1 MSYQSAA
8 TESSTGFFGKL
19 VSHGDFVSRRLP
31 DSFMQAWDSWLQ
43 HGLHASRETLGAAW
57 LETYLTSPIWRFAL
71 NTGVAG
77 ESAWAGVLMPSV
89 DRVGRHF
96 PLTIAASS
104 NGQIA
109 MLEWLENEKPWFDQL
124 ETLALSSLEADFR
137 LDDFDL
143 ALQTI
148 FGLPVHTTSK
158 NKGAGDQAAWCFNIE
173 SVGALSA
180 NIAPVI
186 RDIAQASLAAHS
198 IWWTDGSPHVS
209 PSVLVCRGL
218 PSAAQFC
225 AMLSGRWSESGW
237 QTPAIKLS
245 LA

>member
-1 MSYQSAA
+1 MSYESAA

-31 DSFMQAWDSWLQ
+31 ESFLQVWDNWLQ
-43 HGLHASRETLGAAW
+43 HGLHASRETLGATW

-96 PLTIAASS
+96 PLTIAASA

-109 MLEWLENEKPWFDQL
+109 MLEWLANEKPWFDQL

-143 ALQTI
+143 ALQNI
-148 FGLPVHTTSK
+148 PSLPVRTAININHLNHSSEQT
-158 NKGAGDQAAWCFNIE
+158 GWCFSIANLD
-173 SVGALSA
+173 GLSA
-180 NIAPVI
+180 NLVPVVQ
-186 RDIAQASLAAHS
+186 DIAQASLGAHS
-198 IWWTDGSPHVS
+198 MWWTDGSPHIS

-218 PSAAQFC
+218 PSALQFN
-225 AMLSGRWSESGW
+225 AMLNGCWSESGW
-237 QTPAIKLS
+237 QTPAIIL
-245 LA
+245 